1 VLSGTSGRYPIDGF
15 AGNDTI
21 FGLGG
26 DDVIGGG
33 LGDDLLV
40 GGLGRDQLSGGA
52 GYDQFRFDG
61 LADSPA
67 GAADRIV
74 DFQSGFDRIDLGALD
89 LTYSER
95 SKFSGLDGEMHVIR
109 THDYTMIEADL
120 NGDRIADFQ
129 IELSGGLRLSDS
141 DFLLA

>member
-1 VLSGTSGRYPIDGF
+1 VLYGTSGRDTIDGF

-74 DFQSGFDRIDLGALD
+74 DFQSGFDRIDLGAMG
-89 LTYSER
+89 LTYSGR
-95 SKFSGLDGEMHVIR
+95 SKFSGNDGELHVLR
-109 THDYTMIEADL
+109 SHDYTMVEADL

-141 DFLLA
+141 DFLL